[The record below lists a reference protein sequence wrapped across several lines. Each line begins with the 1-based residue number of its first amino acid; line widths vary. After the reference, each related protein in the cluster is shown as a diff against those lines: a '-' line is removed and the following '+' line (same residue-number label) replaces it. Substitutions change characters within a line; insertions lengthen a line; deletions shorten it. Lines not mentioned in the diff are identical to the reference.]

1 MELNE
6 VDHILSDEQVEEET
20 EQVEEVDDKQAEQIE
35 EEETDEQTEEQA
47 EQDAAEQAEEQTQEQ
62 IELQAK
68 IADIDAK
75 IEQYRINAVQARK
88 EQAMRRFNYSDEQ
101 ISKYVKFI
109 EGDTADEIDRS
120 VLQLSKDIAPNNYYG
135 DPSINNGAASKPK
148 EVDKREIGRN
158 AVKRIMS
165 KIRL

>member
-1 MELNE
+1 MQNDIQATASNNDE
-6 VDHILSDEQVEEET
+6 VIKKTEQAEEVEQAEEEET
-20 EQVEEVDDKQAEQIE
+20 EQEEQV

-47 EQDAAEQAEEQTQEQ
+47 EQT
-62 IELQAK
+62 ELQAK
-68 IADIDAK
+68 IDEIDAK

-101 ISKYVKFI
+101 IQKYVKFV

-148 EVDKREIGRN
+148 AVDKKEIGRN

>member
-1 MELNE
+1 VIKKTEQAEE
-6 VDHILSDEQVEEET
+6 VEQVEEEET
-20 EQVEEVDDKQAEQIE
+20 EQEEQV

-62 IELQAK
+62 IELKAK
-68 IADIDAK
+68 IDEIDAK

-88 EQAMRRFNYSDEQ
+88 EQVMRRFNYDEQ
-101 ISKYVKFI
+101 QILKYIHFI

-135 DPSINNGAASKPK
+135 DPSINNGAAAKPK
-148 EVDKREIGRN
+148 AVDKREIGRN

>member
-6 VDHILSDEQVEEET
+6 VDHILSDEQVEE
-20 EQVEEVDDKQAEQIE
+20 VDDKQAEEIE
-35 EEETDEQTEEQA
+35 QVDEEQA
-47 EQDAAEQAEEQTQEQ
+47 EQDAAEQAE
-62 IELQAK
+62 LQAK
-68 IADIDAK
+68 IDDIDAK

-101 ISKYVKFI
+101 IQKYVKFI

-148 EVDKREIGRN
+148 AVDKKEVGRN
-158 AVKRIMS
+158 AVKRILN